1 MPKKKTKKSVARKPA
16 DKNKKTK
23 QTASRRVTKNPRQRK
38 QSVSRTRRKTSSKSL
53 KLKDIPKNKKDEAIL
68 KLIKLY
74 AFVLPK
80 DYNKKTKKGGRP
92 SVMTANVLRKLEYAF
107 AYDCTNEEACILAGI
122 FPSTFYDFIKAQPK
136 FSDTITLL
144 RHIPVLLARQT
155 IVHAVIDD
163 PEKALK
169 YLERKKKIEFSPKIE
184 LSHEGDIKN
193 TQDISPEAKE
203 AVDNL
208 FTIFEKKAL
217 AVAEDLILDDDD
229 KGDNKKD

>member
-1 MPKKKTKKSVARKPA
+1 MALKKAVTKKSAAKKLA
-16 DKNKKTK
+16 DIKKK
-23 QTASRRVTKNPRQRK
+23 SK
-38 QSVSRTRRKTSSKSL
+38 KTSSKTRERKQSRVRTTKKKKAARSL
-53 KLKDIPKNKKDEAIL
+53 KEKPKTRKDLAIREL
-68 KLIKLY
+68 LTLY
-74 AFVLPK
+74 KYQLPK
-80 DYNKKTKKGGRP
+80 GWNKQKGKGRP
-92 SVMTANVLRKLEYAF
+92 TVINPDVLRKLEYAF

-122 FPSTFYDFIKAQPK
+122 FPSTFYDFIKTQPK

-144 RHIPVLLARQT
+144 RNIPVLLARQS
-155 IVHAVIDD
+155 IVNAVIED

-169 YLERKKKIEFSPKIE
+169 YLERKKKVEFSPKIE

-217 AVAEDLILDDDD
+217 GVAEELSVTIDDDD
-229 KGDNKKD
+229 KQ